1 MMNAIVESVVIGR
14 YSDKLRS
21 QNFLWGF
28 ARANST
34 WSHLQNRTLSRNV
47 AVVTVNRAL
56 SRLLLQP
63 ETQATVPSF
72 RCVLLPGSRVDS
84 SHSKTVEWIKSCCPS
99 PLSPW
104 LLVTVRTLCTVID
117 CDCDALDSSALSLA
131 SWPHEMKSYT
141 SLSLTYSVSIWLR
154 ESIVHYC
161 ETIHKAGKAELLV
174 EAYHCGLC
182 QGDAVLQR
190 KDVRQDSSHQGGQS
204 YPQRVCSRE
213 TILLAHLVTQIVWT
227 YSHEQTQILCWWTS
241 WGSPHC

>member
-161 ETIHKAGKAELLV
+161 ETIHKAGEAELLV
-174 EAYHCGLC
+174 EAYHCGRR

-190 KDVRQDSSHQGGQS
+190 KDVRQDSSHQARVVNQ
-204 YPQRVCSRE
+204 YPESVFKRDH
-213 TILLAHLVTQIVWT
+213 LL
-227 YSHEQTQILCWWTS
+227 
-241 WGSPHC
+241 GSPRYTNCVNIFAWANSNTLLMNILR